1 MPAYSF
7 SALKSFQT
15 CPKKHWHTKIQKDFP
30 EAEGE
35 ALLEGKRI
43 HKAIE
48 KRVMH
53 GRSLPPDLRH
63 LDALCQKFMDAPG
76 EKQAEVK
83 LAINRDYQPVAFFAS
98 DVFFRAVLD
107 LAITNAGNAVL
118 VDWKT
123 GNRID
128 DDFTQLKIGA
138 AMLMQSM
145 PEIETAKLAF
155 IYTAAGQVLPSSF
168 ERKDIPSAWNDIL
181 PLVNEMERAATTSDY
196 PAVKGGLC
204 KKYCPVSTCI
214 HNGASSR

>member
-30 EAEGE
+30 ETGGE

-43 HKAIE
+43 HKALE
-48 KRVMH
+48 KRVMY
-53 GRSLPPDLRH
+53 GQNLPPDLRH

-83 LAINRDYQPVAFFAS
+83 LAINHDYQPVAFFAK

-107 LAITNAGNAVL
+107 LAITNGGSAVL

-128 DDFTQLKIGA
+128 DDFTQLRIGA

-145 PEIETAKLAF
+145 PEITSAKLAF
-155 IYTAAGQVLPSSF
+155 IYTSAGQVLPDSF
-168 ERKDIPSAWNDIL
+168 EREDIPAAWNAVL
-181 PLVNEMERAATTSDY
+181 PTVEAMEQAAATSDY
-196 PAVKGGLC
+196 PAIQGGLC
-204 KKYCPVSTCI
+204 KRYCPVHTCI